1 MLYTLIG
8 TDIEKVRARGHALV
22 EALKEKRPDASS
34 FRLHL
39 ENWSN
44 DKFKE
49 LTGSIG
55 LFSSK
60 YIIFLDNLLTGLPEK
75 KYEEKENPAEII
87 LENLKELKG
96 SDHVWI
102 IVEDALFGKS
112 SGKDI
117 GVRAGKDLDKI
128 IDELKKHSD
137 KIEEHDVRKAATT
150 KKGWGSG
157 EVNSFTFTD
166 AFFDKDKVR
175 ALNALTALEDM
186 ETAAEEIHGALWWQT
201 KVMFQILKNDTK
213 GLSPFVVGKSQK
225 FLKKWG
231 EKDLKVLSDAMV
243 ENYHQGH
250 LGKVEIGDGLAKMVL
265 KL

>member
-1 MLYTLIG
+1 MLYTLVG
-8 TDIEKVRARGHALV
+8 TDIEKVRERSRALSD
-22 EALKEKRPDASS
+22 ALKTKRPDAAF

-49 LTGSIG
+49 LNDSIG

-60 YIIFLDNLLTGLPEK
+60 YIILLDNLLTGLPEK
-75 KYEEKENPAEII
+75 KYEEKENPQEII
-87 LENLKELKG
+87 LEHLPVLKS

-112 SGKDI
+112 TGKDI
-117 GVRAGKDLDKI
+117 GVRASKDLDQMMK
-128 IDELKKHSD
+128 ELKKHSD
-137 KIEEHDVRKAATT
+137 KIEEHDLRKAPI
-150 KKGWGSG
+150 KKSWGGG

-175 ALNALTALEDM
+175 ALNALTALEQDD
-186 ETAAEEIHGALWWQT
+186 TAAEEIHGALWWQT
-201 KVMFQILKNDTK
+201 KVMFQVAKKETK
-213 GLSPFVVGKSQK
+213 GLSPFVVGKCERFLRKWNQK
-225 FLKKWG
+225 ELQT
-231 EKDLKVLSDAMV
+231 LSNLMV

-265 KL
+265 GF